1 MTDFSPL
8 DSALYESTPEKIA
21 ASLRYL
27 RKADAVMAA
36 LMPLSASTQAPPA
49 AAVPD
54 CLPQPGESEYVGDAG
69 PVTDADFAEQPAAAD
84 EVAKHSTQDCYEHFL
99 AYSGLEDSPW
109 IKYAYFHGADVGLD
123 RPSKPAP
130 VAPAAAVPAAN
141 VTPMRQ
147 PRADLARLVESI
159 NAAVY
164 ANGDGLS
171 VTEAI
176 GALELAK
183 LELLKEQEQ

>member
-8 DSALYESTPEKIA
+8 DSALHESTPEKIA

-36 LMPLSASTQAPPA
+36 LMPLSANPQAP
-49 AAVPD
+49 
-54 CLPQPGESEYVGDAG
+54 S
-69 PVTDADFAEQPAAAD
+69 
-84 EVAKHSTQDCYEHFL
+84 
-99 AYSGLEDSPW
+99 
-109 IKYAYFHGADVGLD
+109 
-123 RPSKPAP
+123 
-130 VAPAAAVPAAN
+130 AN

-147 PRADLARLVESI
+147 PRADLARLVDAIS
-159 NAAVY
+159 AAVY